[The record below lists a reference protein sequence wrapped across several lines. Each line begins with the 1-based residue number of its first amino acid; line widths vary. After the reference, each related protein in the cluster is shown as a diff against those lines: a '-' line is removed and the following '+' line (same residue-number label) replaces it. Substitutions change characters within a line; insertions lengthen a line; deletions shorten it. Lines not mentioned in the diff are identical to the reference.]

1 MIALLFLLLYAG
13 STIPAIAEN
22 KTKEEVEGEISA
34 EIERYVDSI
43 DLSEFEKY
51 VQSLEASEEM
61 KGGVKNLVYRFVKGE
76 VPISVTGLF
85 SYVGKQ
91 ALGALTGTLAALLT
105 VVIIAVMNSILAGL
119 TSGFVKKQTIE
130 IVHYVCYTLVVS
142 IVMAKVGGVVI
153 ECREFI
159 VGVERFTQGV
169 FPPLITLMSAL
180 GGNIS
185 ASIYKPQLAVFC
197 MVIGKVFGKIV
208 LPLFVAAIAFCLI
221 GNLSSAVKMDKIQSA
236 IRYCSNLIVTAV
248 FGLFMTYLTV
258 AGITGGM
265 VDGVGIKA
273 AKFVL

>member
-1 MIALLFLLLYAG
+1 MIRRIVLIALLFLLLYAG

-142 IVMAKVGGVVI
+142 IVMAKV
-153 ECREFI
+153 
-159 VGVERFTQGV
+159 
-169 FPPLITLMSAL
+169 
-180 GGNIS
+180 
-185 ASIYKPQLAVFC
+185 
-197 MVIGKVFGKIV
+197 
-208 LPLFVAAIAFCLI
+208 
-221 GNLSSAVKMDKIQSA
+221 
-236 IRYCSNLIVTAV
+236 
-248 FGLFMTYLTV
+248 
-258 AGITGGM
+258 
-265 VDGVGIKA
+265 
-273 AKFVL
+273 